1 MKQLQLA
8 MSAAALAFGA
18 SVALADNSLYS
29 GMDVKPLTAEQ
40 SAQMKAERD
49 AAKAKWATMTP
60 AEKTAATQSARSKKL
75 ADLNSMELLG
85 ANDDLTAMTKGQ
97 TAEAKAQ
104 HDAAKAKW
112 EAMTPEQKTAARKAM
127 RQKRLADLN
136 EAEKYGAGND
146 IEQWRNQ

>member
-1 MKQLQLA
+1 
-8 MSAAALAFGA
+8 
-18 SVALADNSLYS
+18 
-29 GMDVKPLTAEQ
+29 
-40 SAQMKAERD
+40 
-49 AAKAKWATMTP
+49 
-60 AEKTAATQSARSKKL
+60 
-75 ADLNSMELLG
+75 MELLG
-85 ANDDLTAMTKGQ
+85 ANDDLTAMTKAQ